1 MLRDGGGV
9 GPVPQG
15 EPEDGEWGR
24 HLLGSELP
32 GVRQLFRHDGEVLA
46 KIEGV

>member
-9 GPVPQG
+9 RPVPQG
-15 EPEDGEWGR
+15 EPEDDEWGR
-24 HLLGSELP
+24 HLLGPELP
-32 GVRQLFRHDGEVLA
+32 RVRQLFRRDGEVLA